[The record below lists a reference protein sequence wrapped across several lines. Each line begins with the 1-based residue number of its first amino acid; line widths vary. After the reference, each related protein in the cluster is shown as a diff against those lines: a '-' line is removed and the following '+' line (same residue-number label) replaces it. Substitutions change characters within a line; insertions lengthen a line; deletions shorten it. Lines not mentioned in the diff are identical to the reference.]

1 MKKNNKQMKVL
12 QISLMNLV
20 MNTAAVETVLKKVI
34 KPALQIRASQ
44 QSITASLWP
53 LTAHSNHVMIIV
65 THGFSK
71 KSFFIIIC
79 RSSSTQL
86 FFKTG
91 IIRNFA
97 IFTGKHLSWS
107 LFLIKLWD
115 LRLYRWFLWKLQN
128 FYEQLFYGTLP
139 VAAFVSLILSWD
151 GFY

>member
-1 MKKNNKQMKVL
+1 MYQFHKMKKNNKQMMVL
-12 QISLMNLV
+12 QMSLMNLV
-20 MNTAAVETVLKKVI
+20 MNTVAVETVLKKVI

-53 LTAHSNHVMIIV
+53 LTAHSYHVMIIV

-86 FFKTG
+86 FFKTS

-115 LRLYRWFLWKLQN
+115 LRLYR
-128 FYEQLFYGTLP
+128 
-139 VAAFVSLILSWD
+139 
-151 GFY
+151 